1 MGLPEYMAH
10 LDAGREFEALA
21 LMEDDLSFL
30 LALPTGR
37 VTGTSKSDF
46 ERYVAGRRPAARVH
60 NIQRHTLTDDL
71 ELVYGT
77 VTEAGRPTGSFMSAA
92 VLSAEG
98 KIQRYQSY
106 FDTDFSLIDWPE
118 PSVAARLGSNGST
131 ASQVLS

>member
-10 LDAGREFEALA
+10 LDAGRESEALA

-30 LALPTGR
+30 LALPTKR
-37 VTGTSKSDF
+37 VTGTSRSDF
-46 ERYVAGRRPAARVH
+46 ERYVGGRKPAARVH
-60 NIQRHTLTDDL
+60 NIQRHSRTDDF

-77 VTEAGRPTGSFMSAA
+77 ITEAGLPTGSFVSVA

-106 FDTDFSLIDWPE
+106 FDTEFSLFDWPV
-118 PSVAARLGSNGST
+118 PSVAARLQVTGST
-131 ASQVLS
+131 ASQDLT